1 MQQSGNGGVRLDL
14 VSDTPVE
21 PGVRV
26 RDVNTAQQQITDIQ
40 KTDNKAVAWLKYPA
54 EALLNGRHKIWK

>member
-1 MQQSGNGGVRLDL
+1 VQQSGNGGVRLDL

-40 KTDNKAVAWLKYPA
+40 NTDNKAVA
-54 EALLNGRHKIWK
+54 